1 MKKIT
6 SIIIFPVCVSIAF
19 SFKPFPFHL
28 SEISNFDLIIGI
40 NVIDIYKDKSLGD
53 GNKSL
58 TVRMTYGS
66 KERTLSGEEIDNC
79 EKSFLTHLSKKI
91 KFDIRD

>member
-1 MKKIT
+1 
-6 SIIIFPVCVSIAF
+6 
-19 SFKPFPFHL
+19 
-28 SEISNFDLIIGI
+28 
-40 NVIDIYKDKSLGD
+40 
-53 GNKSL
+53 
-58 TVRMTYGS
+58 MTYGS

>member
-1 MKKIT
+1 M
-6 SIIIFPVCVSIAF
+6 
-19 SFKPFPFHL
+19 L
-28 SEISNFDLIIGI
+28 NEISNFDLIIGMK
-40 NVIDIYKDKSLGD
+40 VIDIYKDKLLGG